1 MNKHTPAPLSG
12 SELLKRLLERKE
24 EKNEN
29 GQFVV
34 INNIKDFSGT
44 TYIRYDAMVFELNQM
59 IKENKLIAAAPELLE
74 AAIKLQEWNQK
85 YPPNKVYDYGKAKAI
100 ESELTEIVN
109 MQLEAIKKAT
119 E

>member
-44 TYIRYDAMVFELNQM
+44 TYIRYDAMVFELNQI
-59 IKENKLIAAAPELLE
+59 IKENKLIAASPELLE
-74 AAIKLQEWNQK
+74 ALVAMVEVFEPLANENNIRIDNVKR
-85 YPPNKVYDYGKAKAI
+85 I
-100 ESELTEIVN
+100 
-109 MQLEAIKKAT
+109 IKKAT

>member
-44 TYIRYDAMVFELNQM
+44 TYIRYDAMVFELNQI
-59 IKENKLIAAAPELLE
+59 IKENKLIAASPELLE
-74 AAIKLQEWNQK
+74 ALLLCQKLISKDFNDEEK
-85 YPPNKVYDYGKAKAI
+85 YQVQYVI
-100 ESELTEIVN
+100 EL
-109 MQLEAIKKAT
+109 AIKKAT